1 MTRLLSIL
9 FLSLFTISVNAQD
22 AKARG
27 ILDKMSAKY
36 KAMSSFSAN
45 FAYGNMS
52 ASGKKGRMSTGSI
65 LAKGVKFKLNMAGQE
80 IFNNGKEL
88 YTFVKET
95 NEVNIT
101 TYDSSEESPF
111 SPSNIYG
118 IYKKGYNYK
127 FVKEEKIVGKTVEV
141 IELVPQKKGGNVS
154 KIQIGVNKADKSI
167 ANWKIWDNSGKI
179 TVFEVSAFKPNV
191 AASDASFLFNTGKYP
206 GVEVIDLR

>member
-45 FAYGNMS
+45 FAYGSMS

-127 FVKEEKIVGKTVEV
+127 FIKEEKIVGKTVEV

-167 ANWKIWDNSGKI
+167 ANWKIWDTGGKI

-191 AASDASFLFNTGKYP
+191 AASDASFVFNTGKYP

>member
-1 MTRLLSIL
+1 MTRILSIV
-9 FLSLFTISVNAQD
+9 FFSLFTIGSWAQD
-22 AKARG
+22 TKARG

-45 FAYGNMS
+45 FAYGS
-52 ASGKKGRMSTGSI
+52 VSTSGKKGRMSTGSI

-80 IFNNGKEL
+80 IYNNGKEL
-88 YTFVKET
+88 FTYVKET

-101 TYDSSEESPF
+101 EYDSSEDSPF
-111 SPSNIYG
+111 SPSNIYT

-127 FVKEEKIVGKTVEV
+127 FVKEENIGGKTLEIVEL
-141 IELVPQKKGGNVS
+141 IPQNKDGNVN
-154 KIQIGVNKADKSI
+154 KIQIGVNKADQSI
-167 ANWKIWDNSGKI
+167 ANWKIWDNGGKI

-191 AASDASFLFNTGKYP
+191 PASDASFTFNKGKYP